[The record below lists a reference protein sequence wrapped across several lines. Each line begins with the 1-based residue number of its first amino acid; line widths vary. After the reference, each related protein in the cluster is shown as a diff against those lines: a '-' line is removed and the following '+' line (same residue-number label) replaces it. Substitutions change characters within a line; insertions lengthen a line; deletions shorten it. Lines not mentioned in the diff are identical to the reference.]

1 MESRE
6 VATTQHLGQR
16 RGKLKCTFNK
26 TDSLSIAKR
35 SEEKKLPKEIDE
47 RLPIP
52 APYQQGFA
60 FAFAIHTLNLQPELI
75 DWLTDWQSIPCKPPF
90 HIYLHKRNPFSNLP
104 LALFLLE
111 SNPLRRSSNSGEHII
126 PWRPLCAQKNEEKS
140 MIRRIIMVGLIL
152 CISSSTRMLF
162 VILLTWDVLVSQ
174 NHRLPAHSSSS
185 SSAVCAA
192 APPSA
197 DMRIHGYNIGKF
209 VALPFHSIVEIIPSE
224 NHVAFAIM
232 FHQTMR
238 GDES

>member
-1 MESRE
+1 
-6 VATTQHLGQR
+6 
-16 RGKLKCTFNK
+16 
-26 TDSLSIAKR
+26 
-35 SEEKKLPKEIDE
+35 
-47 RLPIP
+47 
-52 APYQQGFA
+52 
-60 FAFAIHTLNLQPELI
+60 
-75 DWLTDWQSIPCKPPF
+75 
-90 HIYLHKRNPFSNLP
+90 
-104 LALFLLE
+104 
-111 SNPLRRSSNSGEHII
+111 
-126 PWRPLCAQKNEEKS
+126 
-140 MIRRIIMVGLIL
+140 MVGLIL

-162 VILLTWDVLVSQ
+162 EILLTWDVLVSQ

-238 GDES
+238 GDESWKPEWMCWMAGGSMTVEDFGGCRIG